1 MLRSMSD
8 RIIEQYDVI
17 RPIFQGGM
25 TDLYVAAAPSGDR
38 VVLRFLKETY
48 ARSWIARKRFLHA
61 ADVMKKMDHPCIPRL
76 IAQGKARGRPYMILE
91 YVESKTLRELLVQR
105 SPQLDKATRPL
116 LRQLAEAIYYV
127 HQTGYLHLDVKPENI
142 LVRSDNTIVLIDFD
156 LCVKR
161 KRRPVRLRQI
171 PGTPA
176 YVAPEVLMRQRAD
189 EQADI
194 FSFGVV
200 AYELVTRH
208 KPFERD
214 TLEMERAAQIDP
226 QVSPTPLERFA
237 PDLPRGLR
245 DLILKSLAKDTT
257 KRYPAMSS
265 ILKSLDVL
273 R

>member
-1 MLRSMSD
+1 MSHRMLD
-8 RIIEQYDVI
+8 QYEVI

-25 TDLYVAAAPSGDR
+25 TDLYVAAAPNGDR

-48 ARSWIARKRFLHA
+48 ARSWIARKRFRHA
-61 ADVMKKMDHPCIPRL
+61 ADVMRRLDHPGIARL
-76 IAQGKARGRPYMILE
+76 LEQGKQRGRPYMIIE

-127 HQTGYLHLDVKPENI
+127 HQSGYLHLDVKPENI

-161 KRRPVRLRQI
+161 RRRPVRLRQCS
-171 PGTPA
+171 GTPA

-200 AYELVTRH
+200 AYELVTHH

-214 TLEMERAAQIDP
+214 TLEAERAAQIDP
-226 QVSPTPLERFA
+226 QVNPTPLERFA
-237 PDLPRGLR
+237 PDLPGGMR

-265 ILKSLDVL
+265 VLKALESL

>member
-1 MLRSMSD
+1 MA
-8 RIIEQYDVI
+8 
-17 RPIFQGGM
+17 
-25 TDLYVAAAPSGDR
+25 DLNLTG
-38 VVLRFLKETY
+38 FLPGT
-48 ARSWIARKRFLHA
+48 IA
-61 ADVMKKMDHPCIPRL
+61 VRL
-76 IAQGKARGRPYMILE
+76 EFPGQP
-91 YVESKTLRELLVQR
+91 R
-105 SPQLDKATRPL
+105 SPGTDAQRIYLIFT
-116 LRQLAEAIYYV
+116 AE
-127 HQTGYLHLDVKPENI
+127 
-142 LVRSDNTIVLIDFD
+142 LIDFD

-265 ILKSLDVL
+265 VLKALESL